1 MNHHPDASPALRA
14 AIDDAERILREAIE
28 THLDDRTL
36 VGAAVLFSG
45 GNDSAT
51 LLHLMAAMGA
61 PTHVIHANTTIGIEA
76 TRQFVRD
83 QTAAHGLPLLE
94 ETPPVSYRDLVLAQ
108 GFPGPAHHFKMYQRL
123 KDRAL
128 RQARRR
134 LVTNGRRERVLFIAG
149 RRRAESARRT
159 DVPEHERV
167 DSVIWA
173 SPLANWE
180 TETMAEYR
188 ALHAVPRNPVADAL
202 GMSGECLCGAFA
214 EPGELDR
221 IGHHHPEVAAEI
233 HALEAEVIAAGT
245 VPEERCMWGWGAYR
259 GAAKPSKSGPLCSS
273 CDFRSDPAARLNLSP
288 EETTRVRET
297 HARIMARRAARTEGI
312 AA

>member
-1 MNHHPDASPALRA
+1 MNHHPGASPALQA
-14 AIDDAERILREAIE
+14 AIEDAARILREAE
-28 THLDDRTL
+28 DTHTGGKTITAR
-36 VGAAVLFSG
+36 AVLFSG

-51 LLHLMAAMGA
+51 LLHLMAAMGTA
-61 PTHVIHANTTIGIEA
+61 THAIHANTTIGVEA

-94 ETPPVSYRDLVLAQ
+94 ETPPVSYRELVLEQ

-134 LVTNGRRERVLFIAG
+134 LVTNGRRERVIFIAG
-149 RRRAESARRT
+149 RRRAESDRRT
-159 DVPEHERV
+159 NVPEHERI

-173 SPLANWE
+173 SPLANWS
-180 TETMAEYR
+180 TETMEEYR
-188 ALHAVPRNPVADAL
+188 ALYAVPRNPVADAL

-233 HALEAEVIAAGT
+233 HELEAEVIAAGN

-259 GAAKPSKSGPLCSS
+259 GTAKPSKSGPLCSS

-288 EETTRVRET
+288 EESARVRET
-297 HARIMARRAARTEGI
+297 HARIVARRAARTEGI